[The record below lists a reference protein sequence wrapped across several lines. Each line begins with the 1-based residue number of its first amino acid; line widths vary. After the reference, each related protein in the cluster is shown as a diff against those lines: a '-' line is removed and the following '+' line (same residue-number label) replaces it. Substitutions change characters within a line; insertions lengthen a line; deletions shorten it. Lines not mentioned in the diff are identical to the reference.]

1 MKNITYSTV
10 EIQIMADGTT
20 AQAIYDRGEH
30 LEDAVTAWHG
40 SMNSLRTAVDS
51 GTLSEATGFVVNS
64 WGSVEMPYSEHYAGK
79 QNPEVSQL
87 Q

>member
-1 MKNITYSTV
+1 MKKITYSTV
-10 EIQIMADGTT
+10 EIQIMADGST

-40 SMNSLRTAVDS
+40 TMNSLRTAVDN

-79 QNPEVSQL
+79 QSAEIVPL